1 MYKSTN
7 FASLFSTTLSMK
19 KTLLLATGLLF
30 ALALSAQT
38 SAKKYVLIE
47 HFTNSK
53 CGICASKNPTFYNL
67 INQAQYADQVHH
79 ISIHPPVPYN
89 TCVFYLGNPTENN
102 AWATLFGISGTPR
115 VAVDGHLIPSGSQLL
130 RQDTLAKYLN
140 LTSPLYLRVTE
151 SGVGNTR
158 NASIDARALS
168 QIPAGNY
175 KLFVAVAEKAIN
187 LVTPNGEAVHHDV
200 FRDMLTPVT
209 GQDFTPPAPGQNSNF
224 NFTYTIDPAW
234 SSDQVYVLAFVKNI
248 DTKQVLNS
256 ATKFDA
262 SLSETGE
269 PATHGIRFS
278 PNPASQVTFAEIG
291 DDFALR
297 TEVFSTGGQRV
308 YDANNHREKTVVIPT
323 EWLTSGLYFVK
334 ITGEK
339 GIYTARMVK
348 Q

>member
-1 MYKSTN
+1 
-7 FASLFSTTLSMK
+7 MK
-19 KTLLLATGLLF
+19 KLLLLSAGLM
-30 ALALSAQT
+30 LALSLTAQI
-38 SAKKYVLIE
+38 SAKKYVLLE

-67 INQAQYADQVHH
+67 INQAQYADQIHH

-89 TCVFYLGNPTENN
+89 TCVFYLGNPVENN

-115 VAVDGHLIPSGSQLL
+115 VAVNGDLKPSGSQLL

-140 LTSPLYLRVTE
+140 LTSPLYLQVSE
-151 SGVGNTR
+151 SGVGNSRVAT
-158 NASIDARALS
+158 IDARALS

-175 KLFVAVAEKAIN
+175 KLFVAVAEKTIN

-209 GQDFTPPAPGQNSNF
+209 GQDFTPPAAGQNIAFDF
-224 NFTYTIDPAW
+224 NYTIAPAW
-234 SSDQVYVLAFVKNI
+234 ASDQVYVLAFVKEI

-262 SLSETGE
+262 ALSEATE
-269 PATHGIRFS
+269 PSTLGIRLS
-278 PNPASQVTFAEIG
+278 PNPASRATFAEIG
-291 DDFALR
+291 EDFALR
-297 TEVFSTGGQRV
+297 TEVFSTDGQCV
-308 YDANNHREKTVVIPT
+308 YSADNHREKTVGIPT
-323 EWLTSGLYFVK
+323 ESLKIGIYYVK

-339 GIYTARMVK
+339 GIYTATMVK